1 MATLVE
7 YSALLNLTDA
17 PTSVPYRY
25 GLFSAVNF
33 DQIGEHD
40 RLGMTWRSDACQ
52 QPGITIGE
60 CKAIPPAVVA
70 PLVASAC
77 GYIGTA
83 EAFTAYILDEDSLAG
98 VPLSQHETQARNRFI
113 AAEQW
118 GVENQIAASLATA
131 GAAAASIIDI
141 APLVHAQKS
150 IPDKYQTMLAHVESQ
165 LSIVTG
171 NEGIIYMSRFAASM
185 LSTVLTTS
193 GGMLRTVL
201 GTPVAAMGGWPDVTA
216 NTLITEDV
224 IYGTGPVKAARG
236 DIDLYN
242 GTGDLSV
249 NDASIIVQRTYSFG
263 WDCGVVGA
271 SVTL

>member
-1 MATLVE
+1 M
-7 YSALLNLTDA
+7 
-17 PTSVPYRY
+17 
-25 GLFSAVNF
+25 
-33 DQIGEHD
+33 
-40 RLGMTWRSDACQ
+40 
-52 QPGITIGE
+52 
-60 CKAIPPAVVA
+60 
-70 PLVASAC
+70 
-77 GYIGTA
+77 
-83 EAFTAYILDEDSLAG
+83 AG

-118 GVENQIAASLATA
+118 GVENKIATELATA
-131 GAAAASIIDI
+131 GAAAASVIDI

-165 LSIVTG
+165 LSVLTG

-216 NTLITEDV
+216 NTLITQDV

-236 DIDLYN
+236 EIDVYN

-263 WDCGVVGA
+263 WDCGVVGS

>member
-1 MATLVE
+1 MATQVQ
-7 YSALLNLTDA
+7 YSALLNLTNA

-33 DQIGEHD
+33 DQIGDHD

-52 QPGITIGE
+52 QPGMTIGE
-60 CKAIPPAVVA
+60 CKDPGNVA
-70 PLVASAC
+70 ALVPSAC

-83 EAFTAYILDEDSLAG
+83 EAFTAYIFDEDSLAG

-118 GVENQIAASLATA
+118 GVENKISATLATA

-141 APLVHAQKS
+141 APLVFAGQS
-150 IPDKYQTMLAHVESQ
+150 IPEKYQTMLAQVESQ
-165 LSIVTG
+165 MSVLTG

-193 GGMLRTVL
+193 GGMLRTIL
-201 GTPVAAMGGWPDVTA
+201 GTPVAAMGGWADVTA
-216 NTLITEDV
+216 DTLITEDV

-242 GTGDLSV
+242 GIGNLSI

-271 SVTL
+271 SVTF